1 MKTAEMV
8 HESVNKCRDLILAT
22 ERYIWEHPETGYRE
36 WQSSAYMEKIFTDL
50 GYEIVK
56 AGNIP
61 GFYADLDTGRPGPKI
76 AIFGELDSL
85 IVGNHPECDAKTGYV
100 HACGHNAQCAVLAGV
115 AAALKQPGALD
126 GLCGS
131 FRLISVPAEE
141 LIELG
146 YREELRKQGIIR
158 YYGGKVEFIYRGY
171 LDGVDLAMMLHQSSM
186 PEGLKLMA
194 NPGCNG
200 CVTKNIT
207 YKGVSSH
214 AGGAPEDGI
223 NALYAATNGLNAVN
237 ALRETFVD
245 DKHIRFHPILTEAG
259 TAVNAIPEKAKVESY
274 VRGSDFDAI
283 VNYNKKINRALA
295 ASAASMG
302 AKVELSDRP
311 GYFPLNNNPQLN
323 DLAVQVVRELEGES
337 AAAQFDF
344 WSTGCTDMGD
354 VSSFIPAVHPYIG
367 GATGTGHGMDYQIA
381 DPETACVLGAKTM
394 ILMAEKLLADDA
406 ALAKDVIANAK
417 PKLQFASKKEY
428 LAAIDQVYMDKEAV
442 KYNEDGTVTL
452 DFTL

>member
-1 MKTAEMV
+1 MKTAETIHAMV
-8 HESVNKCRDLILAT
+8 DQCRELILKT
-22 ERYIWEHPETGYRE
+22 ERYIWEHAETGYRE
-36 WQSSAYMEKIFTDL
+36 WQSSAYMENVFEEL
-50 GYEIVK
+50 GYTLVK

-85 IVGNHPECDAKTGYV
+85 IVAGHPDANPETGWV

-146 YREELRKQGIIR
+146 YREGLRQQGIIR
-158 YYGGKVEFIYRGY
+158 YYGGKTEFIYRGY
-171 LDGVDLAMMLHQSSM
+171 LDGVDMAMMLHQSSL
-186 PEGLKLMA
+186 PHGLKLVA
-194 NPGCNG
+194 EKGCNG

-207 YKGVSSH
+207 YKGVSAH
-214 AGGAPEDGI
+214 AGGAPEDGV
-223 NALYAATNGLNAVN
+223 NALYAAMNGINAVN

-259 TAVNAIPEKAKVESY
+259 TAVNAIPERAKVESY

-283 VNYNKKINRALA
+283 VAYNKKINRALA
-295 ASAASMG
+295 AGAASMG
-302 AKVELSDRP
+302 AGLELSDRP
-311 GYFPLNNNPQLN
+311 GYFPLNNNP
-323 DLAVQVVRELEGES
+323 DMIDVAVEAVRELEGEQT
-337 AAAQFDF
+337 AFYHDA

-354 VSSFIPAVHPYIG
+354 VSSFMPAVHPYIG
-367 GATGTGHGMDYQIA
+367 GATGTNHGMDYQIS
-381 DPETACVLGAKTM
+381 DPETACVLGAKCM
-394 ILMAEKLLADDA
+394 LLMAEKLLSEDA
-406 ALAKDVIANAK
+406 KRAKEILANAK
-417 PKLQFASKKEY
+417 TIFASKEEY
-428 LAAIDQVYMDKEAV
+428 LAAIDQCYMDKEAV
-442 KYNEDGTVTL
+442 NYNEDGTVTL
-452 DFTL
+452 DFIG